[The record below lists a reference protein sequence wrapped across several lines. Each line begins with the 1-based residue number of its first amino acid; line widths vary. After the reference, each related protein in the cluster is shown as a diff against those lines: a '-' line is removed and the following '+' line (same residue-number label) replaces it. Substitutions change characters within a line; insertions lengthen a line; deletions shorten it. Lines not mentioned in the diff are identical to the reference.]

1 MILLNDFFKDG
12 SLIIY
17 SILQRNLEVS
27 KSSPWI
33 TESDFRVQKD
43 PLDKHSTS
51 LSGVESKT
59 QRHRVTKVFVLELV
73 FHLSIQFYVYTAGLK
88 SKYFHLI

>member
-43 PLDKHSTS
+43 PWISIPHHFQ
-51 LSGVESKT
+51 VW
-59 QRHRVTKVFVLELV
+59 RVRPRGTEL
-73 FHLSIQFYVYTAGLK
+73 LK
-88 SKYFHLI
+88 SLF